1 MMQQIGEVL
10 QSAMAQ
16 QEKQLCANVTR
27 VTDNMVCN
35 TENTKK
41 HNIHLQ
47 Q

>member
-16 QEKQLCANVTR
+16 QEKQLCANMTKVT
-27 VTDNMVCN
+27 TGMVCN
-35 TENTKK
+35 NEKNKQ
-41 HNIHLQ
+41 HSDHLQ

>member
-1 MMQQIGEVL
+1 MQQIGEVL

-27 VTDNMVCN
+27 VTTGMTCN
-35 TENTKK
+35 NENNKK
-41 HNIHLQ
+41 HNAHLQ